1 MSSGMPRTLA
11 KILRHRGLFAPP
23 PQMFERGISIP
34 SDFAT
39 SNESRMA
46 NATPSKTA
54 CTMSDR
60 LVSIVMP
67 VNVPLAFVSLMG
79 LRSPMRYGRK
89 YT

>member
-1 MSSGMPRTLA
+1 
-11 KILRHRGLFAPP
+11 
-23 PQMFERGISIP
+23 
-34 SDFAT
+34 
-39 SNESRMA
+39 MA

-67 VNVPLAFVSLMG
+67 VKVPRAFVSLMG

-89 YT
+89 YTWLSPSFSSEISFCSPAKSDVLKISSHSHLLQLAAESIQPIR

>member
-1 MSSGMPRTLA
+1 MPRTFA
-11 KILRHRGLFAPP
+11 KILRHSGLFAPP

>member
-1 MSSGMPRTLA
+1 MPRTLA

-23 PQMFERGISIP
+23 PQTFERGMSMP

-46 NATPSKTA
+46 NATPSRTA
-54 CTMSDR
+54 CTMSER
-60 LVSIVMP
+60 LVSIVIP
-67 VNVPLAFVSLMG
+67 VKVPRALVSLMG

-89 YT
+89 

>member
-1 MSSGMPRTLA
+1 
-11 KILRHRGLFAPP
+11 
-23 PQMFERGISIP
+23 
-34 SDFAT
+34 
-39 SNESRMA
+39 MA